1 MWFESYSNWLEY
13 SPSRKAIY
21 CLPCYLFGKKPT
33 GRPGSDAFSEKG
45 FNNWEKVKDGMNYSL
60 IGHERKDP
68 NTPHKIAVKCCED
81 LMNYLRHIDKLVE
94 KQTLKEIMNYI

>member
-13 SPSRKAIY
+13 SPSRNAIY

-45 FNNWEKVKDGMNYSL
+45 FNNWKKVKDGMKYSL

-68 NTPHKIAVKCCED
+68 NTPHKIAVKYCED

>member
-1 MWFESYSNWLEY
+1 
-13 SPSRKAIY
+13 
-21 CLPCYLFGKKPT
+21 
-33 GRPGSDAFSEKG
+33 
-45 FNNWEKVKDGMNYSL
+45 MNYSL